1 VTKKK
6 AAAVV
11 DEIKEDLT
19 EVMRRG
25 PGRPRKA
32 RGPNVE
38 RGVSITT
45 TDRVEFWAQELEIRR
60 RGCDEALEAGQ
71 YNALAL
77 LIPKFDAA
85 RIQWEA
91 AVAEKGSTKGM
102 SDAQLMTML
111 KELVPKLTR
120 EQRDE
125 LRSVL

>member
-1 VTKKK
+1 MTKKK
-6 AAAVV
+6 PAPTEA
-11 DEIKEDLT
+11 IKEDLAAILP
-19 EVMRRG
+19 RG
-25 PGRPRKA
+25 PGRPKKP
-32 RGPNVE
+32 RGPGVV
-38 RGVSITT
+38 RTVSITT
-45 TDRVEFWAQELEIRR
+45 TDRVEFWAQELDIRR

-91 AVAEKGSTKGM
+91 AVAERGSTKGM

-111 KELVPKLTR
+111 KEELLPKLTR